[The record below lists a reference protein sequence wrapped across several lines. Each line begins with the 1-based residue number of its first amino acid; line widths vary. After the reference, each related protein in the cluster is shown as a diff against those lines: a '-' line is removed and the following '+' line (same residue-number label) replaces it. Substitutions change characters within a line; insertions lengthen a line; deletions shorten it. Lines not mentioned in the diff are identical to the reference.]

1 MEVPFD
7 DVFDE
12 QRARFAFR
20 FTCEH
25 CAHYDEESDACAH
38 GFPNAM
44 HKLDRYAA
52 KPRPP
57 TIVFCKDFDLA

>member
-7 DVFDE
+7 DAFDE
-12 QRARFAFR
+12 QRTRFALR

-25 CAHYDEESDACAH
+25 CAHYDETSGACAH
-38 GFPNAM
+38 GFPNRV
-44 HKLDRYAA
+44 HCLSHYTGT
-52 KPRPP
+52 PRPE